1 MEEAF
6 LENQETPADFYGLP
20 LHVKDL
26 YNKYFGIKQLYKWQ
40 DECLKLHASN
50 LGKNLI
56 YTLPTSGGKTLVA
69 EIFIIKE
76 LLLKKKNAL
85 LILPFV
91 SIVQEKV
98 RSLSQFA
105 VDLNF
110 HIEEYA
116 GDRGAIPPR
125 KRRAAMEPLSERE
138 KRIIEE
144 KRQRALALR
153 ASKIKPQGNVTS
165 LHVVNTPYIKPPR
178 LGSSS
183 SSSHP
188 THTQPSQNIS
198 IKSAPNTKGNPS
210 ISAVCTLISK
220 NRFQVD
226 TVYHQESIAIF
237 RTLPTRRY
245 DATERKWNFNLSDHN
260 QLENAMKALSSQV
273 NFIPLPRFMINC
285 LNQKPSKWHQ
295 IEGVHFAI
303 SRDGRVLLA
312 DDMGLGKTIQAIAIA
327 DYYRKEW
334 PLLII
339 APSSMRYPWKDALT
353 QWTSHLKPD
362 EICTM
367 DTGNKF
373 DPDATVTVCSFDLAT
388 KKLTD
393 LTMRKFRVIIFDE
406 SHFLKN
412 YRSAR
417 TKAAQA
423 LAQLAKRVILLSGTP
438 ALSRPME
445 LYTQIALVSPGLFTS
460 VQVFGMRYCDG
471 QVKPWGHDYSGSS
484 NMKELGIIL
493 EETIM
498 IRRMKS
504 EVITQLP
511 SKCRQMV
518 LLDPSAVKTGSK
530 SLKSRSK
537 QIKKND
543 LKGTQWRGVL
553 FEYFRETAVSKLPAI
568 CNYIKDLVD
577 SDKKFVCFAHHR
589 IVLNGI
595 CDTLEKKKCP
605 HIRIDGSTPSEAR
618 KLNCDK
624 FMFNDSCRV
633 AVLSITAANA
643 GITLDSAKITSQKLR
658 PRKSTNN
665 PHWRNS

>member
-125 KRRAAMEPLSERE
+125 KRRATIEKAHSLINSLIQTQRLSEIGLIVIDELHMLGDRSNRAAALEALICKVKTPEEYQCLLAAMEPLSERE

-285 LNQKPSKWHQ
+285 LNQKPSQVAPDWLMNLDLKLQEHLMPFQ
-295 IEGVHFAI
+295 KEGVHFAI

-393 LTMRKFRVIIFDE
+393 LTLRKFRVIIFDE

-412 YRSAR
+412 HKSAR

-445 LYTQIALVSPGLFTS
+445 LYTQIALVSPRLFTS
-460 VQVFGMRYCDG
+460 VHVFGMRYCNG

-511 SKCRQMV
+511 SK
-518 LLDPSAVKTGSK
+518 
-530 SLKSRSK
+530 
-537 QIKKND
+537 
-543 LKGTQWRGVL
+543 
-553 FEYFRETAVSKLPAI
+553 
-568 CNYIKDLVD
+568 
-577 SDKKFVCFAHHR
+577 
-589 IVLNGI
+589 
-595 CDTLEKKKCP
+595 
-605 HIRIDGSTPSEAR
+605 
-618 KLNCDK
+618 
-624 FMFNDSCRV
+624 
-633 AVLSITAANA
+633 
-643 GITLDSAKITSQKLR
+643 
-658 PRKSTNN
+658 
-665 PHWRNS
+665 